1 MDRLANA
8 VARSGLF
15 AERLRQ
21 RTDVTLRR
29 SIEEFTEGHHLDFTP
44 LADLMI
50 SVKAWDYVNTIEA
63 APALVFAHPE
73 LLRELPETSQYYR
86 GLALLSQKQ
95 VGQMAVSVDSWENRT
110 RKRPIKIETCQRVAR
125 LYNAVIS
132 SIVEN
137 SSGWTLED
145 GYRNIIAT
153 MGISLDGMYRNRIGR
168 MAEELIKARIANWL
182 DRRDLIISGDGTA
195 FLLPDGINMVFGSEP
210 DIKFEQS
217 NRLLATIEI
226 KGGTDPAGALER
238 LGAMMKSF
246 EETPS
251 GCVNFLVA
259 GVVTDEMQSRL
270 EQIGVVK
277 TFLLHELQE
286 GGRTWNDFTNEL
298 FHHVLRIAD

>member
-29 SIEEFTEGHHLDFTP
+29 LIEEFAEGHRLDFTP
-44 LADLMI
+44 LSNLMI

-73 LLRELPETSQYYR
+73 LLRQLPETSQYYR

-110 RKRPIKIETCQRVAR
+110 RKRPIKIENCQRVAR

-137 SSGWTLED
+137 SSGWTLEN

-168 MAEELIKARIANWL
+168 MAEELIKTRIANWL
-182 DRRDLIISGDGTA
+182 DRRELILSDHDTDYLLVDGV
-195 FLLPDGINMVFGSEP
+195 NMQFGSEP
-210 DIKFEQS
+210 DIKFERGD
-217 NRLLATIEI
+217 RLLATIEI

-246 EETPS
+246 DETPP
-251 GCVNFLVA
+251 GCVNFLIA
-259 GVVTDEMQSRL
+259 GVVTNEMQARL

-286 GGRTWNDFTNEL
+286 GGEIWNDFTYEL
-298 FHHVLRIAD
+298 FHHVLRIVD